1 MERGSIKG
9 GGGKV
14 ILNHNQNFFCLSR
27 FLISLAPTH
36 FQFAFDA
43 TRSEVRM
50 SQIKPNK
57 EVEWWWGGGH
67 GYYNFF
73 YVRKSIIEEAML
85 I

>member
-50 SQIKPNK
+50 SQMKPNK
-57 EVEWWWGGGH
+57 EVEWWWGGGMAIII
-67 GYYNFF
+67 FF
-73 YVRKSIIEEAML
+73 TYVKVL
-85 I
+85 LKKQC